1 MSKTLTINDIA
12 KIANVSRGTVD
23 RVVNNR
29 GYVSEEKRIK
39 IQNIIDERN
48 FIPNAH
54 GRNLS
59 LNKTS
64 KIAILIPEHSV
75 GDYWDPLIKGTVAAT
90 ENYLHLGLKVDY
102 FYFNLV
108 DTLSFK
114 NVEKDF
120 FDNKYDALITSQ
132 PQNKQLKLFLA
143 KCKKKK
149 IPFVL
154 VGSNDSKYGSLTNLG
169 QDALQGGRLAGKL
182 IHYGQSKSLNLKYV
196 IFNIYNE
203 QNINSNVV
211 NRIQGFTCFFKEQ
224 KFFQPEIE
232 IVEISIN
239 DPEISI
245 KISNKIK
252 ELNDNDG
259 IFIPNSKSHYIA
271 RFLDKNKSIRFLG
284 YDLLNDN
291 VKLLKEGI
299 IDFLINQK
307 PYEQGYQSIEIIYRY
322 LATFQIPE
330 VIVTIPAEIITKEN
344 LLIDINEKSI
354 VL

>member
-64 KIAILIPEHSV
+64 KIAILIPEHSA
-75 GDYWDPLIKGTVAAT
+75 GDYWDPLIKGTVAAA

-102 FYFNLV
+102 FSFNLL
-108 DTLSFK
+108 DPLSFK

-132 PQNKQLKLFLA
+132 PQNKQLKLFLS
-143 KCKKKK
+143 KCKKNK

-154 VGSNDSKYGSLTNLG
+154 VGSNDSKHGSLSNLG
-169 QDALQGGRLAGKL
+169 QDAMQSGRLAGKL
-182 IHYGQSKSLNLKYV
+182 IHFGQSKSLDLKYV

-203 QNINSNVV
+203 ENINSNVV
-211 NRIQGFTCFFKEQ
+211 ERIRGFTHFFNEQ
-224 KFFQPEIE
+224 QFFQPKIE

-239 DPEISI
+239 DL
-245 KISNKIK
+245 KISEKISK
-252 ELNDNDG
+252 KINQLNDNDG

-271 RFLDKNKSIRFLG
+271 QFLNKNTKIRFLG
-284 YDLLNDN
+284 YDLLSAN
-291 VKLLKEGI
+291 VKLLKEGV

-307 PYEQGYQSIEIIYRY
+307 PHEQGYQSVEIIYRF
-322 LATFQIPE
+322 LATFQMPE

-344 LLIDINEKSI
+344 LLIDTNEKSI
-354 VL
+354 L